1 MDWINI
7 PFILFLSRE
16 KLSLKGNGVM
26 TENIGL
32 WNRFA
37 ASGKIEDYLLYCS
50 SKEGNG
56 FDNYERENV
65 KRCTGHKGI
74 ECRGER

>member
-1 MDWINI
+1 
-7 PFILFLSRE
+7 
-16 KLSLKGNGVM
+16 M

-65 KRCTGHKGI
+65 QRRTGHKGI